1 MCSDVPR
8 RGRLAHFVT
17 GFLLS
22 CWVAIPAARADQPT
36 DAQRLAML
44 AKPSVVR
51 VYGAWFGEYSFNDRT
66 WSTAIGGTGSGFFLS
81 ADGYIATNA
90 HVTEVIHDGEDK
102 AKEKLYQ
109 QVLKQILDTYGA
121 QLLKL
126 SDAAQRAQVQSI
138 RLTSLKK
145 LAFVVLPNGDKL
157 QYDIKAYGAPVGEG
171 KDCSIIKVVA
181 NNAPTLPVGDSTK
194 VQVQDHVT
202 AIGYPGVADLTGLL
216 DEKSQLE
223 ASVTDGKISAIKRT
237 QSGDQVLQITAPTS
251 HGNSGG
257 PALNDAGEV
266 IGLVTFSDAREVQGF
281 NFLVSSQTL
290 TEFIRQAG
298 TEAKPSSTNIMWREA
313 LELYWDQDYSDA
325 INKLQELLQ
334 MYPAHSEAAN
344 IIRLSR
350 EGQRDGKEKK
360 SSHGGVVAGLIIAGL
375 MLGGVGFMMLR
386 RSKASPGPRPMQQH
400 APPPQAGQMMGGVV
414 GPPQIAKTMAI
425 GGAVGPGGGQV
436 APTAFGSLSIGNVT
450 CTRGLL
456 MGQRFALTPT
466 GIIVGRQPGV
476 AHILVNDSRASG
488 KHVWIGLENG
498 RLVAIDQGTTNGTF
512 LNDVK
517 HGRISR
523 VELKDGD
530 IVIVAE
536 PDCLSLTI
544 KLG

>member
-1 MCSDVPR
+1 
-8 RGRLAHFVT
+8 
-17 GFLLS
+17 
-22 CWVAIPAARADQPT
+22 
-36 DAQRLAML
+36 
-44 AKPSVVR
+44 
-51 VYGAWFGEYSFNDRT
+51 
-66 WSTAIGGTGSGFFLS
+66 
-81 ADGYIATNA
+81 
-90 HVTEVIHDGEDK
+90 
-102 AKEKLYQ
+102 
-109 QVLKQILDTYGA
+109 
-121 QLLKL
+121 
-126 SDAAQRAQVQSI
+126 
-138 RLTSLKK
+138 LTSLKK

-223 ASVTDGKISAIKRT
+223 ASITDGKISAIKRT
-237 QSGDQVLQITAPTS
+237 QAGDQVLQITAPTS

-266 IGLVTFSDAREVQGF
+266 IGLVTFADAREVQGF

-290 TEFIRQAG
+290 LEFVRTAG
-298 TEAKPSSTNIMWREA
+298 ADNKPSSTNLMWREA
-313 LELYWDQDYSDA
+313 LELYWDRDYSDA
-325 INKLQELLQ
+325 IKKLEELLQ

-360 SSHGGVVAGLIIAGL
+360 ASHGGLVAGLL
-375 MLGGVGFMMLR
+375 LGGLAIGGIAYFVLR
-386 RSKASPGPRPMQQH
+386 KSGASPGPRPMHHAQH
-400 APPPQAGQMMGGVV
+400 PPQGQPNQMMGGLA

-425 GGAVGPGGGQV
+425 GGVSPGGGQV
-436 APTAFGSLSIGNVT
+436 APTAFGSLSIGNIT

-488 KHVWIGLENG
+488 KHVWIGLENN